1 MPGKATAVHT
11 GNDLVQKV
19 VALAHQLGLES
30 RTQVAVG
37 RRLWGALRKIDVV
50 LTHPETRRTLGVECK
65 FQGTKG
71 SAEEKIPSTIQDLSA
86 WPIPGIVVF
95 AGSGFSPNM
104 RVFLLSTGKAV
115 ELDDL
120 RPWISLYF
128 GLADEA

>member
-71 SAEEKIPSTIQDLSA
+71 SAEEKIPINDSRPLSVA
-86 WPIPGIVVF
+86 H
-95 AGSGFSPNM
+95 SRHS
-104 RVFLLSTGKAV
+104 R
-115 ELDDL
+115 L
-120 RPWISLYF
+120 RRKRLQS
-128 GLADEA
+128 